1 MTTITKALL
10 GIIAALLVWS
20 VVREFQYQRRGRVI
34 EQQERSIQ
42 YGLDRARY
50 GLVVQDLLNAEV
62 ERSNNESADR
72 LCEIEEL
79 KASFHASTPV
89 RPKPGSKPEL
99 RQSVR
104 RAITAR

>member
-1 MTTITKALL
+1 MTLLTKALL
-10 GIIAALLVWS
+10 GIIAALVVWS

-34 EQQERSIQ
+34 EQQARSIQ

-50 GLVVQDLLNAEV
+50 GMVVQDLLKAEV
-62 ERSNNESADR
+62 ERSNKESAER
-72 LCEIEEL
+72 LCIIEQLNAEL
-79 KASFHASTPV
+79 HAPPPV

-99 RQSVR
+99 RQSIL